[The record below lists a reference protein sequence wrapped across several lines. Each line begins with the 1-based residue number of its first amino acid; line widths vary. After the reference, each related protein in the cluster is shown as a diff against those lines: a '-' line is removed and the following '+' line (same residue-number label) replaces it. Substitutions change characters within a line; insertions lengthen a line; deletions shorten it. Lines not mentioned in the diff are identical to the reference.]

1 MSLGTPL
8 RSAHQAPYILV
19 VDDDEGVRE
28 ILALILGDEGY
39 EVDCATS
46 AGHALAFVEQR
57 RPDLILLDL
66 LMSDQGGRGFVE
78 RYRLL
83 PDATAPILVLSGLPD
98 AAQHAARI
106 GATGAITKPFDL
118 GALVETVQATLS
130 T

>member
-1 MSLGTPL
+1 M
-8 RSAHQAPYILV
+8 RSAQQTPYILV
-19 VDDDEGVRE
+19 VDDDEGVCE
-28 ILALILGDEGY
+28 IVALILGDEGY

-46 AGHALAFVEQR
+46 AGHALTLVEQR

-66 LMSDQGGRGFVE
+66 LMSGQGGQGFVE

-106 GATGAITKPFDL
+106 GADGSIIKPFDL
-118 GALVETVQATLS
+118 DALVEAVQATMS
-130 T
+130 G